1 MYSSSKMECT
11 LSLYVNIV
19 IKVNCDG
26 HRRRRCFRL
35 HPPPPILHLVTNGLG
50 RLPPRSPLACFFVKG
65 GSKGRLSR
73 VNVLCILLSLLGE
86 HAACWAAQAKKL
98 IKDEEFWGLVFVS
111 VKDDEGSDVSA
122 RTPVHTKV
130 KKNESSRREVFYAH
144 PATITARQ
152 PAKKKKKEIKCPRRE
167 LNPREPTFT
176 VLSTPP
182 LREGSIA

>member
-111 VKDDEGSDVSA
+111 VKDDKGSDVSA

-130 KKNESSRREVFYAH
+130 KKKRKV
-144 PATITARQ
+144 
-152 PAKKKKKEIKCPRRE
+152 
-167 LNPREPTFT
+167 
-176 VLSTPP
+176 
-182 LREGSIA
+182 REGRCFTPTLQVIRQDSQQRKRKNAQDES